1 MTTAALKLL
10 DALAAEARTAVTTGE
25 VRSRLSL
32 SPQGA
37 SNLLSRLERDGLVER
52 VRRGEYLI
60 HPLGELGLSAASADR
75 LDEAVAIAA
84 NGRVHRICYRSALHE
99 HGLLSRPGRRIQLA
113 VDRRLR
119 IAAIGER
126 ELEAII
132 ERVDHI
138 HIGAENFGQ
147 SWISTKARALLEAA
161 QQPRR
166 VGGIAAVAEALWTS
180 DTKAADVTSLAIELN
195 LGLGQRRLASLN
207 EQLGLGRLDDLTPST
222 ADHRPAPLDPDDTRT
237 DGFLD
242 RRWNIRWTGLVS
254 ELQAVVRQ

>member
-1 MTTAALKLL
+1 MPTAALELI
-10 DALAAEARTAVTTGE
+10 DGLAAEGRTAVTTGE

-52 VRRGEYLI
+52 VRRGEYII
-60 HPLGELGLSAASADR
+60 HPLGELGVSAASADR
-75 LDEAVAIAA
+75 LDEAVSIAA

-119 IAAIGER
+119 IAGIGER
-126 ELEAII
+126 ELEAIT
-132 ERVDHI
+132 ERVGHI

-161 QQPRR
+161 QHPRR
-166 VGGIAAVAEALWTS
+166 VGGIATVAEALWTS
-180 DTKAADVTSLAIELN
+180 DTNAADIAPLAIELN
-195 LGLGQRRLASLN
+195 LGVGLRRLASLN
-207 EQLGLGRLDDLTPST
+207 EQLGLRRLDELTPAT
-222 ADHRPAPLDPDDTRT
+222 ATYRPVPLDPDDTRNQ
-237 DGFLD
+237 GFLD
-242 RRWNIRWTGLVS
+242 RRWDIRWAGPAS
-254 ELQAVVRQ
+254 ELEAVVRQ

>member
-1 MTTAALKLL
+1 MTTLALELV
-10 DALAAEARTAVTTGE
+10 DGLAAEGRTAVTTGE

-60 HPLGELGLSAASADR
+60 HPLGELGVSAASADR
-75 LDEAVAIAA
+75 LDEAVSIAA

-99 HGLLSRPGRRIQLA
+99 HGLLSRPGRRIQIA

-119 IAAIGER
+119 IAGIGER
-126 ELEAII
+126 ELDAII
-132 ERVDHI
+132 ERSENI

-147 SWISTKARALLEAA
+147 SWISTKARALLESA

-166 VGGIAAVAEALWTS
+166 VSGIAAIAEALWTS
-180 DTKAADVTSLAIELN
+180 DTSPADIAPLSMELN
-195 LGLGQRRLASLN
+195 LRVGLRRLASLN
-207 EQLGLGRLDDLTPST
+207 DQLGLGRLDDLTPAAAT
-222 ADHRPAPLDPDDTRT
+222 NRPVPLDPDDTRT
-237 DGFLD
+237 EGFFD
-242 RRWNIRWTGLVS
+242 RRWGIRWAGPVS
-254 ELQAVVRQ
+254 ELEAVVRQ